1 MSERRLVIRSIRLLN
16 ETVSLLI
23 TAMDV
28 SDVLSREA
36 YEEYLGH
43 LEKAM
48 QILENE
54 RKKLIN
60 QLKQKGDM

>member
-16 ETVSLLI
+16 ETVSLLT

-36 YEEYLGH
+36 YEKYLEH

-60 QLKQKGDM
+60 QLKQKGD

>member
-1 MSERRLVIRSIRLLN
+1 MSEKMLVIYTIRLLN

-28 SDVLSREA
+28 SDVPSREA
-36 YEEYLGH
+36 YEKYLRH

-60 QLKQKGDM
+60 QLKQKGD